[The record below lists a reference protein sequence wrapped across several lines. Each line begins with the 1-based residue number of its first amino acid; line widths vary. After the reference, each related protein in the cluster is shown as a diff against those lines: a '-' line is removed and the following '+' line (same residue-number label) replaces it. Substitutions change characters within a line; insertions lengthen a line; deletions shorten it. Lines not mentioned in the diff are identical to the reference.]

1 MTDSE
6 LLRRYAR
13 ERSERAFEELVR
25 RRINLVYSAALRQ
38 VNNDTHLAEDVTQAV
53 FTDLARKAAKLAR
66 HPSLTAWLYTS
77 TRFAAANTRRAEHR
91 RGLREKEAHAM
102 NVIHPASEHQ
112 PDWSQIRPLLDDA
125 MHTLEADDR
134 EALLLRHF
142 EQRSYSEIG
151 SRFGLAED
159 AARMR
164 VNRAL
169 GKLRDE
175 LAKRGMTST
184 VLAIATLLANNAVE
198 AAPSH
203 LAVGVARAAIT
214 NTAASGGL
222 SLLLTAKIKL
232 ALAVLVIVAVV
243 AIVRRNIT
251 ETPATD
257 ALPAQAN
264 AIEASAQP
272 APPSVIPSSPA
283 PLINGAVLHL
293 QIVTAD
299 TGQPIP
305 VVPIEYFAWAGHV
318 QKTIRTDRHGIC
330 DVLYPR
336 GITRLELVTE
346 TGPFADTRLVWQLPL
361 GDIIPSNY
369 ILRVERA
376 VPIGG
381 LALDDD
387 NNPVPGAIIT
397 WRLAAPNIAASKPSQ
412 PHEYYG
418 TTYETTADQAG
429 RWQIN
434 RISEAI
440 IPYLMG
446 QAKEINHVDS
456 PLIFTSRDKP
466 AEKQLREGT
475 YVFKLSR
482 GATVTGIIVDT
493 TRSCASGWRRR
504 IENIPLMCS
513 AFART

>member
-1 MTDSE
+1 MTNSE

-38 VNNDTHLAEDVTQAV
+38 VNNDTHLAED
-53 FTDLARKAAKLAR
+53 
-66 HPSLTAWLYTS
+66 
-77 TRFAAANTRRAEHR
+77 
-91 RGLREKEAHAM
+91 
-102 NVIHPASEHQ
+102 
-112 PDWSQIRPLLDDA
+112 
-125 MHTLEADDR
+125 
-134 EALLLRHF
+134 
-142 EQRSYSEIG
+142 
-151 SRFGLAED
+151 

-175 LAKRGMTST
+175 LTKRGVTST
-184 VLAIATLLANNAVE
+184 AQAIATLLANNAVD

-203 LAVGVARAAIT
+203 LAVRVARAAIT
-214 NTAASGGL
+214 NTAAFGGL

-232 ALAVLVIVAVV
+232 TLAVLVIVAFV
-243 AIVRRNIT
+243 AIVRRNTT
-251 ETPATD
+251 ETPTTD
-257 ALPAQAN
+257 ALPAPAN
-264 AIEASAQP
+264 AIEATAQP
-272 APPSVIPSSPA
+272 APPSVIPPSPA
-283 PLINGAVLHL
+283 PLTNGAVLHL

-299 TGQPIP
+299 TGQTIP

-346 TGPFADTRLVWQLPL
+346 KGPFADTRLVWQPPL

-369 ILRVERA
+369 VLRVERA

-381 LALDDD
+381 LALDED

-446 QAKEINHVDS
+446 QAKKINHVDS

-482 GATVTGIIVDT
+482 AATVTGTIVDT
-493 TRSCASGWRRR
+493 NDTPISRATITIGNRSAQTRGDGKFSVPGCAPEVQEVTAQAPGYLSWT
-504 IENIPLMCS
+504 M
-513 AFART
+513 